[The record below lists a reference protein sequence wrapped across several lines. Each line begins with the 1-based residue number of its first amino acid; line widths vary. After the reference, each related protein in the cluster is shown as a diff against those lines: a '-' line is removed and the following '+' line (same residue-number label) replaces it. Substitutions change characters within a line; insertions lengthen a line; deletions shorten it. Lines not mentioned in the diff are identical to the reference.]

1 MRLAEPAWLFLLV
14 LALVPCVRALRRP
27 KLAWPT
33 LGGFTGVRSTWANRV
48 RFLPVLVRAL
58 AVACLVVA
66 LARPQAI
73 AGRTR
78 VAGQGVA
85 IVVALDN
92 SSSMKAQD
100 FDSAHGRVSR
110 LDAAKSTLTHFIE
123 GRADDLIG
131 LVVFA
136 NYPFLKSPTTL
147 DHEFL
152 LSEVRS
158 LRTANPSDDGTNI
171 GDALAWALGGLKDA
185 TTRRK
190 VLILLSDGHNQPAL
204 PAPMDPEAA
213 AHLARELGVT
223 VHTIALGQADGVVQ
237 HPEETTKLP
246 ITTEVAGPDLEQLAR
261 IAQAGGG
268 QAFQATNALMLDEVF
283 GTIDR
288 LEKSPVR
295 GTIRTRYRELFAPWV
310 ATAVVLLAID
320 RFLSAGRL
328 RRLP

>member
-1 MRLAEPAWLFLLV
+1 MRLAEPAWLLLLV
-14 LALVPCVRALRRP
+14 LALMPSLKALGRP

-33 LGGFTGVRSTWANRV
+33 LGGFAGARPAWGSRV
-48 RFLPVLVRAL
+48 RFLPPLVRAL
-58 AVACLVVA
+58 AVACLAVA

-100 FDSAHGRVSR
+100 FDSARGRVSR
-110 LDAAKSTLTHFIE
+110 LEAAKNTLTRFVE
-123 GRADDLIG
+123 GRPDDLLG

-152 LSEVRS
+152 LSAVRS
-158 LRTANPSDDGTNI
+158 LQTASPSDDGTNI
-171 GDALAWALGGLKDA
+171 GDALAWALGALKDA
-185 TTRRK
+185 TTRKK
-190 VLILLSDGHNQPAL
+190 VLILLSDGRNQPAVPNPL
-204 PAPMDPEAA
+204 DPEAA
-213 AHLARELGVT
+213 AQLAQELGVT
-223 VHTIALGQADGVVQ
+223 VHTIAIGQASGVVQ
-237 HPEETTKLP
+237 HPEQETNLP
-246 ITTEVAGPDLEQLAR
+246 ITTEVAGPDLEQLAK
-261 IAQAGGG
+261 IARAGGG
-268 QAFQATNALMLDEVF
+268 LSFQATDAHMLDEVF

-288 LEKSPVR
+288 LEKSPVE
-295 GTIRTRYRELFAPWV
+295 GMIRTRYRELFAPWV
-310 ATAVVLLAID
+310 ATALVLLSVD
-320 RFLSAGRL
+320 RVLSAGRL